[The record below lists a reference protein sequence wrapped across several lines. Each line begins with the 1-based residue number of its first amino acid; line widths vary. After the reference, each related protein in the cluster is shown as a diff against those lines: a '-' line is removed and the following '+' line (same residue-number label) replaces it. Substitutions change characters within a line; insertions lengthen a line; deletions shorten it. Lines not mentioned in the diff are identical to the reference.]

1 MGIYEVYDFY
11 WNQQADPRTNNL
23 PLMGSPVLIP
33 LILVAYLYIILKLGP
48 EYMKDKK
55 PYDLKTFVKCYN
67 VFQIFVNAYF
77 VQQFLSV
84 GWFSQV
90 TVYCYLP
97 DYSYKPGPVK
107 MAYTLWLVTMVK
119 IIDLIETFV
128 FVLRKKNEQISVLH
142 TYHHVSTILLIWLI
156 TRYVPVALASFA
168 VVVNCGVHVIMYTYY
183 LLSSCGDNMQK
194 AISAYKPI
202 LTITQMV
209 QFVII
214 MAQILHTLSPSCPA
228 PKLPAVVSLIN
239 VAINFY
245 LFYDFYQ
252 TRYTKSKQKTK

>member
-1 MGIYEVYDFY
+1 MGLYELYDFY
-11 WNQQADPRTNNL
+11 WNEKADPRTNNL

-33 LILVAYLYIILKLGP
+33 FILISYLYIVLKLGP
-48 EYMKDKK
+48 EYMKDRK
-55 PYDLKTFVKCYN
+55 PYDLKTFVKGYN
-67 VFQIFVNAYF
+67 IFQIVANAYF

-84 GWFSQV
+84 GWLSQV
-90 TVYCYLP
+90 TTFCYLP
-97 DYSYKPGPVK
+97 DYSYEPGPLK

-119 IIDLIETFV
+119 LLDLVETFV
-128 FVLRKKNEQISVLH
+128 FVLRKKNEQVSVLH
-142 TYHHVSTILLIWLI
+142 TYHHVSTVLLIWLI
-156 TRYVPVALASFA
+156 TRYIPVALVSFT

-194 AISAYKPI
+194 AISMYKPL

-214 MAQILHTLSPSCPA
+214 MVQILHTLLPSCHVPR
-228 PKLPAVVSLIN
+228 LPAIVTLLN

-245 LFYDFYQ
+245 LFYNFYQ
-252 TRYTKSKQKTK
+252 RRYTKTK